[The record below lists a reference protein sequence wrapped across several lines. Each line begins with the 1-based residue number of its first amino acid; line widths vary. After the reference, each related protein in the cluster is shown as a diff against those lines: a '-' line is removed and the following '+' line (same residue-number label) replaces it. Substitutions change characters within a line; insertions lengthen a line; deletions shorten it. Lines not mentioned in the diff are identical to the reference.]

1 MMSLPFYRT
10 FSKKQKNNKWDTVR
24 NAAAWYNIYMK
35 KEKGN
40 TCIKKKKGTNN
51 IYKVKEKTKF
61 ESSKQTQHIF
71 QWVHIR
77 LWINLDRN

>member
-1 MMSLPFYRT
+1 MY
-10 FSKKQKNNKWDTVR
+10 
-24 NAAAWYNIYMK
+24 
-35 KEKGN
+35 KEK
-40 TCIKKKKGTNN
+40 KSTNN

-61 ESSKQTQHIF
+61 ESSKQTQDTF